1 MKRRLVL
8 GGGGTSGILAHA
20 AALVQLRRRGVEVAA
35 FGGVSAGAVVAAAAA
50 AGLDVEAVA
59 LRLLASGTPLEHP
72 SPSAYPYP
80 CLYSGEGVRTALG
93 RLLPRQLGDVK
104 TPLSLV
110 AVNLSTRHQVVF
122 DSRVHFARSLPACVY
137 ASMAVPGI
145 FPPARVGDY
154 LFVDGGLTSNVPAAD
169 LYGVHP
175 DVLILRVVR
184 RVTPETPH
192 GPTEYLAALVDASIE
207 HGTQSDLAGFS
218 PAQVIE
224 LPITGDLVDFNV
236 PSAQAASIMQAARA
250 AVDVWATAQRVG

>member
-20 AALVQLRRRGVEVAA
+20 AALAQLRRRGVEVATL
-35 FGGVSAGAVVAAAAA
+35 GGVSAGAVAAAVFAV
-50 AGLDVEAVA
+50 GMDVEAVA
-59 LRLLASGTPLEHP
+59 LELLASGTPLEHP
-72 SPSAYPYP
+72 SPSASPYP
-80 CLYSGEGVRTALG
+80 CLYSGVGVRSALG
-93 RLLPRQLGDVK
+93 RLLPRQMGQVQ

-110 AVNLSTRHQVVF
+110 AVNLSTRQQVVF

-137 ASMAVPGI
+137 ASMAVPGV

-169 LYGVHP
+169 LYGAHP

-184 RVTPETPH
+184 RGAPETPH
-192 GPTEYLAALVDASIE
+192 GPAEYLAALVDASIE
-207 HGTQSDLAGFS
+207 HGTQSDLAGFG
-218 PAQVIE
+218 AEQVIE

-236 PSAQAASIMQAARA
+236 PRSRAASIMQAARG
-250 AVDVWATAQRVG
+250 AVEAWVDRYA